1 MKHIKKVIL
10 GAFAMAALA
19 GAASSLAAAPG
30 GCQWKVDKWGER
42 AWCCP
47 GRGCIYP

>member
-1 MKHIKKVIL
+1 MKLVKKAIL
-10 GAFAMAALA
+10 GAVAIAALA
-19 GAASSLAAAPG
+19 GAASSIAASPT
-30 GCQWKVDKWGER
+30 GCKWVVDKWGER